1 MPEEEVPPLGDCL
14 FLIGASV
21 SDRELFVFGCILLYT
36 LFFLNKLFDLEVNAP
51 AINNFLAAIAA
62 IPIPG
67 VGKLGGIV
75 ILVVG
80 ALILSGAFDD

>member
-1 MPEEEVPPLGDCL
+1 MIKRLLVMVLK
-14 FLIGASV
+14 
-21 SDRELFVFGCILLYT
+21 LFVFCCILLYT
-36 LFFLNKLFDLEVNAP
+36 LFFLNKLFDLEQNAP

-67 VGKLGGIV
+67 VGKVGGIV

-80 ALILSGAFDD
+80 ALTLSGAFDE

>member
-1 MPEEEVPPLGDCL
+1 MIKRLLVMILK
-14 FLIGASV
+14 LIV
-21 SDRELFVFGCILLYT
+21 FVCIMLYT

-51 AINNFLAAIAA
+51 VINNFLAAISD

-75 ILVVG
+75 VLVVG
-80 ALILSGAFDD
+80 ALTLSGAFDD

>member
-1 MPEEEVPPLGDCL
+1 MIKRLLVMILK
-14 FLIGASV
+14 
-21 SDRELFVFGCILLYT
+21 LFVFVCIMLYT

-51 AINNFLAAIAA
+51 VINNFLAAISD

-75 ILVVG
+75 VLVVG
-80 ALILSGAFDD
+80 ALTLSGAFDD

>member
-1 MPEEEVPPLGDCL
+1 MIIRLLVRT
-14 FLIGASV
+14 IK
-21 SDRELFVFGCILLYT
+21 LFVFCCILLYT
-36 LFFLNKLFDLEVNAP
+36 LFFFNKLFDLEQNAP
-51 AINNFLAAIAA
+51 VINNFLAAISD

-80 ALILSGAFDD
+80 ALTLSGAFDD

>member
-1 MPEEEVPPLGDCL
+1 MIKRLLVMILK
-14 FLIGASV
+14 
-21 SDRELFVFGCILLYT
+21 LFVLCCIMLYT
-36 LFFLNKLFDLEVNAP
+36 LFFLNKLFDLEHNAP
-51 AINNFLAAIAA
+51 AINNFLAAISD

-80 ALILSGAFDD
+80 ALTLSGAFDD